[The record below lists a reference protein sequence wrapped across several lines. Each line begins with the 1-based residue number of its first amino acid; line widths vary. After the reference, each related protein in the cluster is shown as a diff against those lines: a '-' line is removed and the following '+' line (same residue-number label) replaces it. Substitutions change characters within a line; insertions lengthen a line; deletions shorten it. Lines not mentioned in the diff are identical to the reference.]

1 MIFNLYL
8 YLWVIETKLILVWTE
23 LRVWQIMNW
32 IADIYVTYFNGTKC
46 QKGLNKWWI
55 VDIIWNEQLCT
66 FILQNF
72 YFTFFAALE
81 TIRFLLISIT
91 QSAITAPWY
100 IRLWPLSIIDSE
112 SSSPV
117 FLLAINCSL
126 TISNSLR
133 TMSKRRRNV
142 NGWAATLA
150 SWNF

>member
-1 MIFNLYL
+1 MHALRYQINRCMPYVFIKSIKTKMQCAYECALIFNLCL
-8 YLWVIETKLILVWTE
+8 YLLAIETKLTLVWTE

-72 YFTFFAALE
+72 YFTFFFAALE

-91 QSAITAPWY
+91 HPTVTTP
-100 IRLWPLSIIDSE
+100 
-112 SSSPV
+112 
-117 FLLAINCSL
+117 
-126 TISNSLR
+126 
-133 TMSKRRRNV
+133 
-142 NGWAATLA
+142 
-150 SWNF
+150 